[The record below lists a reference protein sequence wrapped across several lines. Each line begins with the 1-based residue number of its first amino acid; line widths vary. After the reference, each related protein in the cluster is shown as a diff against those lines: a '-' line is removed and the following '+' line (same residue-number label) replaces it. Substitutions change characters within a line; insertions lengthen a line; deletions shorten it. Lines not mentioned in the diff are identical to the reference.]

1 MAAIDADRY
10 QALVAALK
18 NSIDTSV
25 PFATLQDAHARAS
38 RARVD
43 LETFQERGA
52 VGQRGQRR
60 HPDLETTYQ
69 QSVSELEQRLAA
81 ADREV
86 KRIEALQRQSAAQR
100 ANLHRLLDGVKK
112 WAADNAIIL
121 PDQDDSVH
129 MPGFAGP
136 SSVVIPTPSSTARSW
151 P

>member
-1 MAAIDADRY
+1 MVAIDADRY

-81 ADREV
+81 ADRDV
-86 KRIEALQRQSAAQR
+86 KRIEALQRQSAAHR
-100 ANLHRLLDGVKK
+100 ANLQRLLDGVKK
-112 WAADNAIIL
+112 WAGDAGVAL
-121 PDQDDSVH
+121 PSDGDVH
-129 MPGFAGP
+129 DMTGFAAAT
-136 SSVVIPTPSSTARSW
+136 VRIVTPLAAAERSW